1 MSKVRLKKLRTLFIW
16 RIFLFLVEF
25 YTSGSFCKLTF
36 LKLETNY
43 NLENRMQ

>member
-16 RIFLFLVEF
+16 RLFLILVEF
-25 YTSGSFCKLTF
+25 YTSGCFCKLTV

-43 NLENRMQ
+43 ELKNRMQ